1 MKQNDTAECDAFSL
15 LFGDFAS
22 DQKETVDQE
31 TEKDLNQ
38 VYNYAKT
45 GVLKDLS
52 GMDPDS
58 IFYVAG
64 LTANSSRICTKFVVR
79 NRFGVILEHVAAHQK
94 DIRILEK
101 QKPVSMYWIQK
112 QLVSPKSK
120 DAKVPPPLIAGLF
133 ASILNGTRY
142 PDALLATVIARVKT
156 DTDETQQ
163 KKVNHIRAGL
173 IKGCLNRKAKKEE
186 ITMSLNLDNTNQA
199 YLCGR
204 LFAVLEKIQQ
214 DASGGNL
221 NRTIKDSYFSS
232 ACSKPATVFPK
243 LIQLS
248 QNHLKK
254 VEYVLFYQKLCGD
267 IIDQL
272 EDAFPST
279 LSLDEQGKFIIG
291 YYQQNKALYAKKEK
305 QQETTTDDSVAE

>member
-1 MKQNDTAECDAFSL
+1 
-15 LFGDFAS
+15 
-22 DQKETVDQE
+22 
-31 TEKDLNQ
+31 
-38 VYNYAKT
+38 
-45 GVLKDLS
+45 
-52 GMDPDS
+52 
-58 IFYVAG
+58 
-64 LTANSSRICTKFVVR
+64 
-79 NRFGVILEHVAAHQK
+79 
-94 DIRILEK
+94 
-101 QKPVSMYWIQK
+101 
-112 QLVSPKSK
+112 
-120 DAKVPPPLIAGLF
+120 
-133 ASILNGTRY
+133 
-142 PDALLATVIARVKT
+142 
-156 DTDETQQ
+156 
-163 KKVNHIRAGL
+163 
-173 IKGCLNRKAKKEE
+173 
-186 ITMSLNLDNTNQA
+186 MSLNLDNTNQA

-291 YYQQNKALYAKKEK
+291 YYQQNKAFYAKKEK
-305 QQETTTDDSVAE
+305 QQETATDDSVAE